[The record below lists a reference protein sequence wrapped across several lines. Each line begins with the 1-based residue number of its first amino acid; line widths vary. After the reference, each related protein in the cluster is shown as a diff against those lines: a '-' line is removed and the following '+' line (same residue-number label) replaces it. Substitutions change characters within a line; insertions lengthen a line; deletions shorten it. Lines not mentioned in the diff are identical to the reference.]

1 MDSSLNIRSGQ
12 ALLSDKAIAITKS
25 VFGSI
30 ASDPKLGPAVTRQ
43 HGKASDGFNV
53 SSCQFAIHY
62 MFENNTTFYNFLRN
76 VAECT
81 KLNGYFI
88 GTSYDGKSV
97 FNILR
102 NKKQGEEV
110 EIYMDD
116 KKVWSIT
123 KDYDGASFRDDD
135 SSLGYK
141 ISVYQESINQTFSEY
156 LVNYKFFIDAMEKY
170 GFIIVPRNEAKTLGL
185 PEGTGMFIE
194 LYNMMMDEID
204 NNPKKAVDYKDATTM
219 RKYEKD
225 ISFLNRYFVFKKV
238 RTINAEKLTNTILG
252 ALPSEYE
259 FEQVNTEKAKEAIS
273 SQEKVDNI
281 IKEKVKPKALRRKL
295 VLVESSEAKEADSRP
310 NPNPNPSTALEN
322 VLKSSSII
330 KSRTKKALVLEEDVS
345 VGQIP
350 NKEKTTT
357 RKKKVNIEFDIPE

>member
-1 MDSSLNIRSGQ
+1 
-12 ALLSDKAIAITKS
+12 
-25 VFGSI
+25 VFGQNALDSN
-30 ASDPKLGPAVTRQ
+30 LGPAVKRQ
-43 HGKASDGFNV
+43 YAKGEPGFDI

-62 MFENNTTFYNFLRN
+62 MFENKHTFYNFMRN

-81 KLNGYFI
+81 KEGGYFI
-88 GTSYDGKSV
+88 GTCYDGKTI
-97 FNILR
+97 FNKLR
-102 NKKQGEEV
+102 TKAQGEGDV
-110 EIYMDD
+110 IYHND

-123 KDYDGASFRDDD
+123 KDYDAVSYEDNIT
-135 SSLGYK
+135 SLGYK

-156 LVNYKFFIDAMEKY
+156 LVNYNFFIEAMEKY

-194 LYNMMMDEID
+194 LYNMMIDELN
-204 NNPKKAVDYKDATTM
+204 NNPKKAADYKDAPSM

-259 FEQVNTEKAKEAIS
+259 FEQINTEKAKQAIS
-273 SQEKVDNI
+273 DQEVL
-281 IKEKVKPKALRRKL
+281 EKKARERSKPKPIQRKL
-295 VLVESSEAKEADSRP
+295 VLVEATEAKED
-310 NPNPNPSTALEN
+310 PSI
-322 VLKSSSII
+322 VSSSVIAQ
-330 KSRTKKALVLEEDVS
+330 KPRTKKIPIMEEPLDTNIEAS
-345 VGQIP
+345 TSIAP
-350 NKEKTTT
+350 IKDKTTT